1 MSSEVLVPNL
11 FGTRDQFCRNFSMD
25 RVRGVGVV
33 CDDSSELH
41 LLCTLFLLLEIIF
54 LLFLFLLFLLLL
66 HQLHHRSSGLRS
78 QRLGTPAVRCQL
90 GMEKSSHCPNAILI
104 HLLHLPCEL
113 QQTSCMCVYAKSL
126 QLCPTLCNL
135 MDYSPPGSSVH
146 GILQDRKL
154 DWVAISSSKVS
165 S

>member
-1 MSSEVLVPNL
+1 MSSEALVPNL

-41 LLCTLFLLLEIIF
+41 LLCTLFLL
-54 LLFLFLLFLLLL
+54 FLFLLFLFLL

-146 GILQDRKL
+146 GILQARKL